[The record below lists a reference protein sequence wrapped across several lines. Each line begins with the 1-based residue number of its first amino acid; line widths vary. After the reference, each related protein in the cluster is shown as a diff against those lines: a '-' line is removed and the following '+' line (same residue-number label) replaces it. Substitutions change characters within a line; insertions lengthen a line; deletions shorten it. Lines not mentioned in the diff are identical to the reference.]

1 MKFTARWALPA
12 LLVLG
17 ATVAQVQFD
26 RPPAELADR
35 ARIQGAKDAAVW
47 LVIVGNLAGP
57 ADRAFRYD
65 TWPLI
70 DSLFVRPGKIRV
82 AWVNLPD
89 PASKA
94 SRIAADVAVCASA
107 QGFFWAPHDI
117 ILLDQPR
124 WLPLKDPTEQLISLA
139 AQKGI
144 SAMKVEDCVKSQKMR
159 GFLERDIARARNSG
173 VARAPGFI
181 LDNVVLRGVRTPDEF
196 RTAIERALAAHAAA
210 PKRGK

>member
-1 MKFTARWALPA
+1 MKFPSRWALSA
-12 LLVLG
+12 LVVLS
-17 ATVAQVQFD
+17 ATVAQAQPD
-26 RPPAELADR
+26 RPPAELADK
-35 ARIQGAKDAAVW
+35 ARIQGARDAAVW

-89 PASKA
+89 ASSRA

-117 ILLDQPR
+117 ILLDQAR
-124 WLPLKDPTEQLISLA
+124 WLTLKDPTEQLISLA
-139 AQKGI
+139 AQKGV
-144 SAMKVEDCVKSQKMR
+144 SAMKIEECVKSQKMR
-159 GFLERDIARARNSG
+159 GFLERDIARARRAG
-173 VARAPGFI
+173 VDRAPGFI
-181 LDNVVLRGVRTPDEF
+181 LDNVVLRGLRTPADF
-196 RTAIERALAAHAAA
+196 RTAIERTLAAHAAA
-210 PKRGK
+210 PKRAK